1 MRGMGFPEFIVVV
14 VIGIIYAIPIVA
26 GIWAIITLNRIRIGQ
41 SAIQGRLEAIERA
54 IQSNP
59 SQ

>member
-1 MRGMGFPEFIVVV
+1 MGMGFTEIMVAV

-26 GIWAIITLNRIRIGQ
+26 GIWAIITLNRLRIGQ
-41 SAIQGRLEAIERA
+41 AAIQSRLEAIERA
-54 IQSNP
+54 LQNNP